1 MNDNENLKA
10 VVLICSLRPSPSESS
25 SDILARQLT
34 EEMEKHGV
42 VSEMIRVA
50 DRDIKHGVQIDMG
63 DGDEWPTI
71 REQIIEADILLIATP
86 IWVGHPASYTQQII
100 ERLDAEL
107 SETDKQGRLQT
118 YGKVGLLAV
127 VGNEDGAHKVTAD
140 VFQALN
146 DVGFT
151 IPAAGA
157 VYWVGEAMHTT
168 NYKDLDETPE
178 KVTVSIK
185 SAAANAAH
193 LARLLK
199 QNQYPAT

>member
-1 MNDNENLKA
+1 MNNTENLKA
-10 VVLICSLRPSPSESS
+10 IALVCSLSPSPAESS
-25 SDILARQLT
+25 SELLAQQIID
-34 EEMEKHGV
+34 EMEKYGV
-42 VSEMIRVA
+42 ESEMLRIA
-50 DRDIKHGVQIDMG
+50 DKNIKHGVQIDMG
-63 DGDEWPTI
+63 DGDEWPGI
-71 REQIIEADILLIATP
+71 RQQMMEADILLIATP
-86 IWVGHPASYTQQII
+86 IWVGHPASYTQQVI

-107 SETDKQGRLQT
+107 SETDEQGRLQT
-118 YGKVGLLAV
+118 YGKVGMLAV

-157 VYWVGEAMHTT
+157 VYWVGEAMQTT
-168 NYKDLDETPE
+168 DYKDLSETPE
-178 KVTVSIK
+178 KVTTSIK

-199 QNQYPAT
+199 LNQYPPA